1 MTEQRVASCY
11 MRQGGSVFQTGLE
24 DDEADEGPH
33 TTFYTLRLVLRVF
46 LDLFRAT
53 LVDVADRV
61 AALRAGGYFK

>member
-11 MRQGGSVFQTGLE
+11 MRQGGSVHQTGLE

-53 LVDVADRV
+53 LVDVAGRV